1 MTLVLEKGAMHF
13 VLIKGRLRP
22 FTFFTTLF
30 YNLMGIYCS
39 IQASITHIQ
48 R

>member
-22 FTFFTTLF
+22 FTFL
-30 YNLMGIYCS
+30 YNFIL
-39 IQASITHIQ
+39 
-48 R
+48 